1 MRERPGFAWP
11 GGARLAVM
19 FNIMFEGW
27 SEGKAPGI
35 GPMGNPIQKP
45 GVLDTQA
52 ISWARYGGTS
62 GIWRLLEILDRH
74 GVRGTVFA
82 SGVVAERYPEA
93 LQAAV
98 RAGHEPAAHSYAQE
112 IVPAYLDE
120 AEERDNIAKSV
131 AALERAT
138 GVRPRGWVSP
148 RGTPSLQTARL
159 LSEHGFA
166 WTKDCFDSDLPYVM
180 DAGGRP
186 LVAIPLLMEVNDMP
200 LVVRYGNPHRAYFQV
215 FQELFE
221 RLYQAEP
228 APTFLDVTVHAHV
241 FGRPLGG
248 RIFDEVIRFC
258 RGLGDLWHPTHS
270 QVADLVLEARN
281 GPRAR

>member
-93 LQAAV
+93 PPAAV
-98 RAGHEPAAHSYAQE
+98 RAGHAPAAHSYAQE
-112 IVPAYLDE
+112 IVPAYL
-120 AEERDNIAKSV
+120 
-131 AALERAT
+131 
-138 GVRPRGWVSP
+138 
-148 RGTPSLQTARL
+148 
-159 LSEHGFA
+159 
-166 WTKDCFDSDLPYVM
+166 
-180 DAGGRP
+180 
-186 LVAIPLLMEVNDMP
+186 
-200 LVVRYGNPHRAYFQV
+200 
-215 FQELFE
+215 
-221 RLYQAEP
+221 
-228 APTFLDVTVHAHV
+228 
-241 FGRPLGG
+241 
-248 RIFDEVIRFC
+248 
-258 RGLGDLWHPTHS
+258 
-270 QVADLVLEARN
+270 
-281 GPRAR
+281 